1 MQVRLRVPC
10 EFQCLRV
17 RVQVRVRVEL
27 ACAFVC
33 LRSSLNPSESDIISF
48 PFPVRHRDHGPH

>member
-33 LRSSLNPSESDIISF
+33 LRSSVNPSDIISF